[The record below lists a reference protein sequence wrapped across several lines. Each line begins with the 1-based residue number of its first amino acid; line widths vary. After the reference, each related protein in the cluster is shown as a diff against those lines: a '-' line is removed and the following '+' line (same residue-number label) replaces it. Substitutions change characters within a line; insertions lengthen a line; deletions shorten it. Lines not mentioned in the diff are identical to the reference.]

1 MAGEGLMGVLAH
13 RWTSEPN
20 ELDRPLVGPGVD
32 LGRPIRLG
40 VIHNPKSG
48 GNRRRGRLHEVREQI
63 AGARLAHREGDSL
76 ESLVEGTWGLLRDGV
91 EVIAVNGGDG
101 TVQAVL
107 TGLLRADVEGP
118 LPLIA
123 VLPGGTTNTT
133 ARNVG
138 YGVATTAALGEL
150 AYRAL
155 GGRLEGTAQKS
166 AVVRVDR
173 GNDPDPLFAM
183 FFGAGGVYHGIR
195 LAKEQVESR
204 GMRGQL
210 GAGLALA
217 VFLTKIATGEGG
229 TLFPPLCA
237 RMSVDGGP
245 TREERLLG
253 LLVSTMERQFLGLKP
268 YWGTEPKPLMVT
280 SLGYS
285 PRHVLRS
292 AVSVM
297 RGRPNRYATPE
308 NGYASCNADRLE
320 LELDSG
326 FTLDGELFA
335 AGPGGRISV
344 GGDRSVFFLRRG
356 VA

>member
-1 MAGEGLMGVLAH
+1 MGVLAR
-13 RWTSEPN
+13 RWSSAATEPV
-20 ELDRPLVGPGVD
+20 LDQLIIRPGTD
-32 LGRPIRLG
+32 LGRAIRLA

-48 GNRRRGRLHEVREQI
+48 GNRRRGRLQEIREHI

-76 ESLVEGTWGLLRDGV
+76 EALVEGTRALVRDGA

-107 TGLLRADVEGP
+107 TGLLRDGIEEP

-138 YGVATTAALGEL
+138 YGAGPTAALGEL
-150 AYRAL
+150 TTRAAA
-155 GGRLEGTAQKS
+155 GRLEGTAQQS
-166 AVVRVDR
+166 AVVRVER

-210 GAGLALA
+210 GAGVSLA

-245 TREERLLG
+245 VREERLLG

-268 YWGTEPKPLMVT
+268 YWGTGPGALMVT

-292 AVSVM
+292 AISVM
-297 RGRPNRYATPE
+297 RGRPNRFATPE

-335 AGPGGRISV
+335 AGPGGRV
-344 GGDRSVFFLRRG
+344 AVRGDRNVFFLRRG
-356 VA
+356 RA